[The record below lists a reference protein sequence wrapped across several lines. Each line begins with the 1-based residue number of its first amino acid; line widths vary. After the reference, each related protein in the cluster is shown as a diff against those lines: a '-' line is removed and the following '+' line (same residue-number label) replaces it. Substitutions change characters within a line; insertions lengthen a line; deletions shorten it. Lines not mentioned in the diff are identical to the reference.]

1 MNIFTRI
8 YNWLF
13 VNSTIDE
20 QIDAQGRCWR
30 SNALVEQKLLKQIF
44 FRITKYEDEPETY
57 VAIFKHGY
65 NPKCKSLW
73 NKVRYIWQ
81 IIKTGQPFGDD
92 IVLSKSD
99 ALRLSS
105 LLNSL
110 YK

>member
-1 MNIFTRI
+1 MKHQHFIPCSCETEGL
-8 YNWLF
+8 Y
-13 VNSTIDE
+13 
-20 QIDAQGRCWR
+20 
-30 SNALVEQKLLKQIF
+30 
-44 FRITKYEDEPETY
+44 ITKYEDEPETY

-81 IIKTGQPFGDD
+81 IVATGQPFGDD